1 MQKEKCTTPYMVGK
15 IHTKMELL
23 GDLQKLFS
31 SVGYWGIPITKK
43 MVVRRRGLQT
53 QLNHHLVM
61 RLSGWR
67 MPARSANNL
76 PPTCRPIGG
85 RRLRA
90 ALPLTTTLLFLAW
103 ADCVA
108 ASFVPPKLRPAV
120 VAMMSSSR
128 SLPPIGASAGA
139 GVPRRTIHPD
149 GGSFGLEDFDDN
161 GDTTTSEIVDYGG
174 GGGATDHSRSIDRN
188 DRRLFLSSLFASSLP
203 LGFFMTPSPAFAA
216 AKGAA
221 EYDLEYYMRD
231 LL

>member
-1 MQKEKCTTPYMVGK
+1 M
-15 IHTKMELL
+15 
-23 GDLQKLFS
+23 
-31 SVGYWGIPITKK
+31 
-43 MVVRRRGLQT
+43 
-53 QLNHHLVM
+53 
-61 RLSGWR
+61 
-67 MPARSANNL
+67 SAH
-76 PPTCRPIGG
+76 
-85 RRLRA
+85 RA
-90 ALPLTTTLLFLAW
+90 ALPLATTLLFLAW

-149 GGSFGLEDFDDN
+149 GGSFGLEDFDDD

-221 EYDLEYYMRD
+221 EYDLEYYMRN